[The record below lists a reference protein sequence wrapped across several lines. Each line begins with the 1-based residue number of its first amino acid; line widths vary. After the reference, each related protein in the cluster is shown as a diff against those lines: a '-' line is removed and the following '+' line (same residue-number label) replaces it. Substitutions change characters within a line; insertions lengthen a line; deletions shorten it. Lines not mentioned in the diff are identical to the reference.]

1 MAGLSVWNGSSF
13 VGGQPRIW
21 NGTAFV
27 PPSSCHVWDGSQ
39 FVKVWPSFVRQRMNQ
54 SGSFTPPSPNTQAL
68 VTGWTSD
75 VTYPA
80 VIVSN
85 QLEVAVGG
93 PASVTF
99 GAKSGTG
106 TAARY
111 VYLRHNNTQ
120 IATFTIASGASG
132 SATWTGTLADGDLLT
147 MWVQRG
153 SVSVGVSA
161 GYIDVQPT

>member
-1 MAGLSVWNGSSF
+1 MGGSIGSDKIAGLAIGSDLVKGAAFGADLWFTSVL
-13 VGGQPRIW
+13 PL
-21 NGTAFV
+21 
-27 PPSSCHVWDGSQ
+27 
-39 FVKVWPSFVRQRMNQ
+39 VRQRMNQ
-54 SGSFTPPSPNTQAL
+54 SGSFTPPSSTTQTL
-68 VTGWTSD
+68 VTGWTPD
-75 VTYPA
+75 ATYSA

-106 TAARY
+106 TGLRY

-120 IATFTIASGASG
+120 IATFAIGSGASG

-153 SVSVGVSA
+153 TVSVGVSA